1 MQFDTIMNYVHCEM
15 AAPAPNL
22 IFQLVGNPR
31 GTNEMRWQEL
41 TSGHKTLFAFH
52 GSRLDNFHSIL
63 HYGLQQHLN
72 KVSICLIIEL
82 KCLRQVDHSVSAL
95 SPFIFSL

>member
-1 MQFDTIMNYVHCEM
+1 VQFDTIMKYVHCEM

-31 GTNEMRWQEL
+31 GTSEMRWQEVI
-41 TSGHKTLFAFH
+41 SGHKTLFAFH

-72 KVSICLIIEL
+72 KVSICLVIEL
-82 KCLRQVDHSVSAL
+82 KCLRQVDPSLSAKL
-95 SPFIFSL
+95 PFICRV

>member
-1 MQFDTIMNYVHCEM
+1 LLYWLLVELMDIQMKSVPKSEFDTIMKYVHCEM

-22 IFQLVGNPR
+22 IFQLVGTPR
-31 GTNEMRWQEL
+31 GTSEMRWQEV
-41 TSGHKTLFAFH
+41 TSGNKTLFAFH

-72 KVSICLIIEL
+72 K
-82 KCLRQVDHSVSAL
+82 
-95 SPFIFSL
+95 